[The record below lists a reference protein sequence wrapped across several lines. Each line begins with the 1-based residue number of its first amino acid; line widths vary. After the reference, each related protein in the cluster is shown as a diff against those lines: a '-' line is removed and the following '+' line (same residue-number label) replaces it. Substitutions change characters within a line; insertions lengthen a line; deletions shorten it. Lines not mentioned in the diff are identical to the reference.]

1 MARMIQGRAVL
12 LMAAVILIAVVGGVG
27 ATIFGHSAAPQ
38 RQIDFNRDIRPIFN
52 ANCMACHGGVK
63 QASNLSFSYRE
74 QALGHGKSGRPTV
87 VPGNPQASELIA
99 RVSSKDPDFRMPL
112 NAAPL
117 SQKQIGL
124 LRQWIKEGAQWSD
137 YWAFVPPKPHALP
150 AVKKSAWVR
159 QPLDRFIL
167 ARLEKEGLA
176 PSPEADKPELLRR
189 VSLDLTGLPP
199 TPQEQ
204 VAFLAD
210 TTANAYD
217 KQVDRL
223 LASPRYGERWATMWL
238 DVARYGD
245 SKGFEK
251 DKSRTVWPYRD
262 WVIDAFN
269 HNMPFDQFVIKQL
282 AGDLFPKPGFDDLI
296 ATSFHR
302 QTQANDEGGTD
313 DEEFRIAAMMDR
325 TATTWSALNGVSFNC
340 VQCHSHPYDPIR
352 HTEYY
357 KFMAFFN
364 TQRDADIAF
373 DNARPDDWPVL
384 NVPTDKAQYGE
395 ADRLQKQIA
404 SLHDTVVAAS
414 RAAEAGTQ
422 WKPLPI
428 QQATISEAL
437 AIKTLLAKALA
448 KGGDGKKGGD
458 RKQDGGHKQGGDHKQ
473 AKGDG
478 PQKDRPEHQKIAQAG
493 GRNADGAEGGDHKGG
508 GYKGGDHKGGGH
520 KAGGQKSGD
529 QKNGMDG
536 EDRRAKQIERLQK
549 ELAHAETHPPE
560 ATLRIKNG
568 MAESK
573 GTVPRSTVFELT
585 ASFNTPAMTAIRI
598 DVPPA
603 NAAEAGH
610 SPEKGFIV
618 NHVDAWAVRPDGAAD
633 KITFRLMAPD
643 AVDSLIADV
652 ARDMKANG
660 KAKAKE
666 YGKDKTGRPV
676 EKQVAAEEPGAKP
689 RTPDEVMQSVAA
701 NGGVLAD
708 PSLFFTRWVV
718 AVPDHP
724 VQLPAGAKLRLQLT
738 QTESVN
744 QTIGAAPRVRLFTS
758 NDARWTALAHA
769 PQIAKALADLEQL
782 DHDLSAIPAV
792 QVPVMAEQA
801 GYEKRQTLEYDR
813 GSFLTQAGPNLA
825 PDTPAL
831 FPKMP
836 ANAPHNRLTL
846 AKWFFQPGQPLTAR
860 VAVNRYWEQLF
871 GIGIVESQEDFGSA
885 GDLPS
890 HPEMLDWL
898 ALHFQNDLHWNQKAL
913 VREIVTSATYRQ
925 GAMSTAAL
933 REKDPRNRLL
943 ARGPQQRLSAEMVR
957 DQAML
962 ASGLLNPQMGGPPVM
977 PAQPDNIW
985 NVVSNNP
992 ERWINATGPDR
1003 YRRAVYTFV
1012 KRTSLYPSFV
1022 TFDAADRTQTTPR
1035 RISTN
1040 TPLQALVTLND
1051 PVYHEAAI
1059 ALAGRMLKEGK
1070 GPLDTRLNYGAALV
1084 LSRNLTP
1091 EELAPLH
1098 RLYIQ
1103 AAGGMSPASLSGYT
1117 AVGTALLNLDAALT
1131 R

>member
-1 MARMIQGRAVL
+1 MASIVKSRTVL
-12 LMAAVILIAVVGGVG
+12 LMAAAVLIAVMGGVS
-27 ATIFGHSAAPQ
+27 ATIFGHSTPSQPQ
-38 RQIDFNRDIRPIFN
+38 IEFNRDIRPILN

-63 QASNLSFSYRE
+63 QAANVSFSYRE
-74 QALGHGKSGRPTV
+74 QVLGKGKSGRPTV
-87 VPGNPQASELIA
+87 VPGNPRASELMA
-99 RVSSKDPDFRMPL
+99 RITSKDDDVRMPL
-112 NAAPL
+112 HTAPL
-117 SQKQIGL
+117 SQKQIAL
-124 LRQWIKEGAQWSD
+124 LRQWIEEGAHWSD
-137 YWAFVPPKPHALP
+137 YWAFVSPKPQPLP
-150 AVKKSAWVR
+150 AVKRAAWVR
-159 QPLDRFIL
+159 RPLDRFIL
-167 ARLEKEGLA
+167 ARLEKEHLF
-176 PSPEADKPELLRR
+176 PSAEAGKAELLRR
-189 VSLDLTGLPP
+189 ASLDLTGLPS

-204 VAFLAD
+204 ANFLAD
-210 TTANAYD
+210 TSPAAYE

-251 DKSRTVWPYRD
+251 DRSRTVWPYRD

-269 HNMPFDQFVIKQL
+269 RNMPFDQFVIRQL
-282 AGDLFPKPGFDDLI
+282 GGDLFPKPSFGDLI

-325 TATTWSALNGVSFNC
+325 TSTTWSALNGVSFNC

-352 HTEYY
+352 HDEYY

-384 NVPTDKAQYGE
+384 NVPIDKAQYGA
-395 ADRLQKQIA
+395 ADRLQKQISA
-404 SLHDTVVAAS
+404 VRETVVAAS
-414 RAAEAGTQ
+414 RAAEARTQ

-428 QQATISEAL
+428 QQAGISEVL
-437 AIKTLLAKALA
+437 AIKALLAKALA
-448 KGGDGKKGGD
+448 KGGDG
-458 RKQDGGHKQGGDHKQ
+458 
-473 AKGDG
+473 
-478 PQKDRPEHQKIAQAG
+478 
-493 GRNADGAEGGDHKGG
+493 
-508 GYKGGDHKGGGH
+508 
-520 KAGGQKSGD
+520 
-529 QKNGMDG
+529 
-536 EDRRAKQIERLQK
+536 EDKRAKQIERLQK
-549 ELAHAETHPPE
+549 ELARAELHPPQ
-560 ATLRIKNG
+560 ASLQIRNG

-573 GTVPRSTVFELT
+573 GTVPRNTVFELT
-585 ASFNTPAMTAIRI
+585 ATLDTPTLTAIRI
-598 DVPPA
+598 EVPPA
-603 NAAEAGH
+603 NSEAAH
-610 SPEKGFIV
+610 TPEKGFIV
-618 NHVDAWAVRPDGAAD
+618 NHVDAWIVRTGGGAD

-643 AVDSLIADV
+643 AADSLIADV

-660 KAKAKE
+660 KIKAKE

-676 EKQVAAEEPGAKP
+676 EKMVGTSQPEAKP

-701 NGGVLAD
+701 NSGLLAD
-708 PSLFFTRWVV
+708 PSLFYARWVV
-718 AVPDHP
+718 AVPDRP
-724 VQLPAGAKLRLQLT
+724 IQLLAGARLRLQLT

-758 NDARWTALAHA
+758 NDKRWTALAHSS
-769 PQIAKALADLEQL
+769 QIASSLADLEQM

-792 QVPVMAEQA
+792 LVPVMAEQA

-831 FPKMP
+831 FPRMP
-836 ANAPHNRLTL
+836 TNAPHNRLTL

-871 GIGIVESQEDFGSA
+871 GTGIVESQEDFGSA
-885 GDLPS
+885 GDPPS
-890 HPEMLDWL
+890 HPELLDWL
-898 ALHFQNDLHWNQKAL
+898 ALRFQNDLHWNQKAL

-925 GAMSTAAL
+925 SAGSTAAL
-933 REKDPRNRLL
+933 RDKDPRNRLL

-962 ASGLLNPQMGGPPVM
+962 SSGLLNPQMGGPPVM
-977 PAQPDNIW
+977 PAQPENIW

-992 ERWINATGPDR
+992 ERWVNATGPDR

-1035 RISTN
+1035 RITTN

-1059 ALAGRMLKEGK
+1059 ALSGRMLKEGK
-1070 GPLDTRLNYGAALV
+1070 GPLDTRLNYGANLV
-1084 LSRNLTP
+1084 LSRDLTP

-1098 RLYIQ
+1098 RLYLQ
-1103 AAGGMSPASLSGYT
+1103 AGGGASPNSLAGYT